1 MTTLRPKDIDV
12 SKIKFNEVKKLDSGA
27 KVSYINYDNEKM
39 TIQLPITKLPYGLSS
54 FVNEDNKEAT
64 SHSITVS
71 FGGMDDNDKIKIFYM
86 KMKEIE
92 KHVITQGVKNA
103 SKWFTLKTK
112 SDNPEVISTFVEEM
126 FTEVA
131 KPYRDKNTKEISDK
145 YPPTMKI
152 KLPYNAKNKN
162 FEIVCHD
169 MDTNEELKFEDIKDS
184 LKGAKAQL
192 VIQLTGIW
200 ISAGKFGCS
209 WKILMG
215 KFRLSEM
222 KKMVYLSDSDA
233 EKEETST
240 EEKDSTLEED
250 ARMASNEAKETKKEE
265 KKVVVNSDDDEEDDD
280 DSSTQKV
287 EVVTSDDEEED
298 DVPPP
303 PTKGKKGA
311 GKKK

>member
-27 KVSYINYDNEKM
+27 KVSYINYDNEKL

-54 FVNEDNKEAT
+54 FTNEDST
-64 SHSITVS
+64 SHSLTVS
-71 FGGMDDNDKIKIFYM
+71 FGGMDDNDKIKLFYM
-86 KMKEIE
+86 KIKEIE
-92 KHVITQGVKNA
+92 KHVIGQGVKNA

-152 KLPYNAKNKN
+152 KLPYNGKSKN

-169 MDTNEELKFEDIKDS
+169 MDSNEELKFEEIKDS

-215 KFRLSEM
+215 KFRLSKME
-222 KKMVYLSDSDA
+222 KMVYLSDSDA
-233 EKEETST
+233 EKEEVVIEDKDTS
-240 EEKDSTLEED
+240 LEE
-250 ARMASNEAKETKKEE
+250 EALQVSKESKEVKKE
-265 KKVVVNSDDDEEDDD
+265 VIN
-280 DSSTQKV
+280 
-287 EVVTSDDEEED
+287 SDDEEED
-298 DVPPP
+298 DDESSTQKVEAVTTDDEEDDMPPP
-303 PTKGKKGA
+303 PVKTKKAG